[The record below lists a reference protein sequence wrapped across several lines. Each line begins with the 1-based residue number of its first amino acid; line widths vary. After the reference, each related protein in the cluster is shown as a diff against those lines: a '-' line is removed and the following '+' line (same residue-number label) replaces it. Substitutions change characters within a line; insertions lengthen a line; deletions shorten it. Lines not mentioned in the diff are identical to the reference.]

1 MRLTRRDRLTLPEA
15 DPSLARLNILG
26 EAIRIMWDHI
36 LNNPWVRWW
45 TDSVSPMH
53 QATFPRLLLALIL
66 GACVGAERQWRQRAA
81 GLRTNTLVCFGAAA
95 FVDLG
100 LTISPGTTQVVAYVV
115 SGVGFLGAGA
125 IMKDG
130 ANVRGLNTAATLW
143 CSAAVGACAGS
154 GEMLDA
160 VFVTALLITIN
171 SVLRPLSR
179 FIDRRSLAVIDTH
192 ALYRVRLSCDSD
204 GESEAEH
211 RITHAIA
218 ARARTSRD
226 SRGKVR
232 RWSNVDHPGD
242 PGVRNPGCKNHGR
255 PGLRITHRT
264 VDESSRVD

>member
-1 MRLTRRDRLTLPEA
+1 
-15 DPSLARLNILG
+15 
-26 EAIRIMWDHI
+26 MWDHI

-45 TDSVSPMH
+45 TDSVSPIH
-53 QATFPRLLLALIL
+53 HATFPRLLLALIL

-100 LTISPGTTQVVAYVV
+100 LTIAPGTTQVVAYVV

-143 CSAAVGACAGS
+143 CSAAVGACAGA
-154 GEMLDA
+154 GEIHDA

-179 FIDRRSLAVIDTH
+179 FIDRRSLAAIDTH
-192 ALYRVRLSCDSD
+192 ALYRVQLSCDSD
-204 GESEAEH
+204 AESKAKH
-211 RITHAIA
+211 RITYAIA
-218 ARARTSRD
+218 ARALVLREIRAEKSGDGQTSVIRAILESATHD
-226 SRGKVR
+226 A
-232 RWSNVDHPGD
+232 NIVDAL
-242 PGVRNPGCKNHGR
+242 VSE
-255 PGLRITHRT
+255 LRAEPWTKSVEWT
-264 VDESSRVD
+264 ETASEAE